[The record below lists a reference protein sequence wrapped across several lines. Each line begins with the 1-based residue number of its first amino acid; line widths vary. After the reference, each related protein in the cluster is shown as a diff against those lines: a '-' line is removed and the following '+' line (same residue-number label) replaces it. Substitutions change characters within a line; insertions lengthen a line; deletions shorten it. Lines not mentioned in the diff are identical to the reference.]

1 MPSRILIA
9 DDTPVVRE
17 FLELVFSR
25 HGFEVVLASNGEEV
39 LRLARAEPPDL
50 MLVDVMMPGLD
61 GIEVCRSVRADPI
74 IAHTPLILYSAV
86 AGAEVREKAVEAG
99 ADEFLDKTIHHA
111 ALVDRVRDW
120 LAARSSPGGVGSP
133 PLVKV
138 GLDLVSLLRTDW
150 VWLLA
155 AREDHLE
162 TLAVAN
168 VRGEQEASRFLER
181 VGGAVLRHQ
190 ADGPLGRVL
199 SSGQSRREWAVAD
212 LRLIPLGKSLAD
224 AAIALGTR
232 SVDMVPLTGPGG
244 ASGLLVF
251 ASPPTLQDAEDA
263 ALLFRAAQAYASTA
277 LGPKNL
283 RDQTEQSVA

>member
-25 HGFEVVLASNGEEV
+25 HGFRAVLASNGEEA

-50 MLVDVMMPGLD
+50 MLVDVTMPGLD
-61 GIEVCRSVRADPI
+61 GIEVCRHVRADPM
-74 IAHTPLILYSAV
+74 IAHIPLILYSSI
-86 AGAEVREKAVEAG
+86 AGAEVRERAMTAG

-155 AREDHLE
+155 ARGDHLE
-162 TLAVAN
+162 TLTVAN

-181 VGGAVLRHQ
+181 VGGALLRHQ
-190 ADGPLGRVL
+190 SDGPLARVL
-199 SSGQSRREWAVAD
+199 ATGQPRREWAVAD

-232 SVDMVPLTGPGG
+232 SVDMIPLTGTGG
-244 ASGLLVF
+244 ASGLLIF
-251 ASPPTLQDAEDA
+251 ASPPTLQDEEDA
-263 ALLFRAAQAYASTA
+263 ALLLRAAQGYASAA
-277 LGPKNL
+277 LGLKNR
-283 RDQTEQSVA
+283 RDQSEKSVA